1 MLTKRWRRKPHRPS
15 GGVSKRK
22 INIIDNF
29 EGYNK
34 RYHGKDIVKSVDFS
48 KRNPI
53 ETEVVSGD
61 NLAFAYLENFG
72 LKKEG
77 NAYRADANAPRSFT
91 YTDDYP
97 EVEVV
102 SVEE

>member
-1 MLTKRWRRKPHRPS
+1 MEHFFLNEENVGNLVGKEITWTA
-15 GGVSKRK
+15 
-22 INIIDNF
+22 
-29 EGYNK
+29 EGNDK

-72 LKKEG
+72 LKREG
-77 NAYRADANAPRSFT
+77 NAYRTDANAPRAFT
-91 YTDDYP
+91 YTDDYR
-97 EVEVV
+97 EVEVI
-102 SVEE
+102 SVED